1 MSDFQ
6 NYERYLGYASIFTK
20 SLREFMQENGYTRE
34 VHYVVSEYDD
44 NGIEYYSLNIILK
57 KESDESKI
65 LQVWNWYIGSDKS
78 AILISQRDIPEG
90 VHQ

>member
-6 NYERYLGYASIFTK
+6 NYERYLGYASIFTE
-20 SLREFMQENGYTRE
+20 SLREFMKENG
-34 VHYVVSEYDD
+34 V
-44 NGIEYYSLNIILK
+44 EYYSLNIILK

>member
-20 SLREFMQENGYTRE
+20 SLREFMQENG
-34 VHYVVSEYDD
+34 V
-44 NGIEYYSLNIILK
+44 EYYSLNIILK